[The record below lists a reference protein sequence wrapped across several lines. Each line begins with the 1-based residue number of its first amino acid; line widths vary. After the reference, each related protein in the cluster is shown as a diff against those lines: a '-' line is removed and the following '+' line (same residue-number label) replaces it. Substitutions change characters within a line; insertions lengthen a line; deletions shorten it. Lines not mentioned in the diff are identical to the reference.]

1 MRNKEENLVYMREYR
16 KRNPEK
22 IRALNKKA
30 KAKKKAKDPAKFS
43 ASESARYKLYCERLK
58 ATMTPEEK
66 ARKAAA
72 HRVRNKKWRSK
83 KGRAYARNK
92 ANATY
97 WKNPEKGRRRG
108 VIAAEKRRCRMN
120 GRGVTQHEWTMVKQ
134 NYGNRCAWCRCA
146 DKPLAMD
153 HIVAVSK
160 GGVHDY
166 TNICPSCK
174 SCNSAKRDRDW
185 GMPIQIGA

>member
-1 MRNKEENLVYMREYR
+1 MTNKEKRAAYMREYR

-22 IRALNKKA
+22 MRALDKILGARKKA
-30 KAKKKAKDPAKFS
+30 KNPAKF
-43 ASESARYKLYCERLK
+43 AALAAARQKKHYEKSK
-58 ATMTPEEK
+58 KTMTPEEK
-66 ARKAAA
+66 AVKAAA
-72 HRVRNKKWRSK
+72 HRVRCKKWASK
-83 KGRAYARNK
+83 KDKAYFRNK
-92 ANATY
+92 TNADY
-97 WKNPEKGRRRG
+97 RKNIEAYRRRG
-108 VIAAEKRRCRMN
+108 VIAANKRRCRMN
-120 GRGVTQHEWTMVKQ
+120 GRGVTLHEWTMVKQ